1 MPSSYFVLCQLVV
14 GLAGVLGQCALLVVA
29 VVSNGALDR
38 ARATLPESVTETLGR
53 NESAPQLTVLRP
65 SRVGLDIL
73 RAEKEREALPCS
85 IFCCC
90 GSNRRQIHLLHW
102 SFSLHIFFLKLVQ
115 DSQKKNQ
122 GQYFDERFALGLL
135 QRPTSRAKRLSK

>member
-73 RAEKEREALPCS
+73 RAEREREALPCS
-85 IFCCC
+85 IFAAVEIIDGRFICFI
-90 GSNRRQIHLLHW
+90 GSFLCTSSFWNFYQIHG
-102 SFSLHIFFLKLVQ
+102 
-115 DSQKKNQ
+115 KNQ
-122 GQYFDERFALGLL
+122 RQYFDERFALGLL
-135 QRPTSRAKRLSK
+135 QRPTSRAKRLPK